1 MLLPTL
7 IVGSVM
13 LTCCFLG
20 HRSSGTSTTPT
31 TPSAGPRQPSP
42 HVSNPPRTP
51 KGHQPKAKVW
61 HHRPA
66 ITTPEE
72 RDPNLREFLIVDPEG
87 EVHEVDTS
95 QKGNDFYGPVWTR
108 ICSAIV
114 QEDELLRGRAVL
126 RRRAA
131 ADNRF
136 SGYDVLIDGVS
147 AFLPRS
153 LAGHFYDENLDATGR
168 CLAVKVRSFNP
179 AGKFKG
185 KLIVEARTP
194 LQLLAKI
201 NKQQGNRWAL
211 AVDVSQGAMAF
222 LRPRGRVL
230 WCPLDQVCAQARR
243 QQLPDDPLLLT
254 GLYAQMDWS
263 EGSSLAQVRSF
274 CA

>member
-13 LTCCFLG
+13 LTCCFFG

-72 RDPNLREFLIVDPEG
+72 RDQNLREFLIVDPEG

-153 LAGHFYDENLDATGR
+153 RSGCFADETRDATGK
-168 CLAVKVRSFNP
+168 CLLVRPLSVHPSGRYQGN
-179 AGKFKG
+179 
-185 KLIVEARTP
+185 LVVEAET
-194 LQLLAKI
+194 A
-201 NKQQGNRWAL
+201 
-211 AVDVSQGAMAF
+211 
-222 LRPRGRVL
+222 
-230 WCPLDQVCAQARR
+230 
-243 QQLPDDPLLLT
+243 
-254 GLYAQMDWS
+254 
-263 EGSSLAQVRSF
+263 
-274 CA
+274 